1 MPKISELPTTNFP
14 SLDHMFPTERAG
26 ESHRLTLGQVRDLL
40 DYLASEIGFGDITV
54 EEALNALASGK
65 VGTDDFASAMAEVYT
80 RSQVDA
86 KTWGTASLL
95 DDAVTF
101 AKLQNLASGT
111 LMGRTA
117 AGNGD
122 GRAIPFAEIRPE
134 LSFEPLVASYGAA
147 DLNGVTQIVLD
158 LPSGFSVFR
167 LLAETL
173 VSASQGVLTLRCG
186 ANGGALDAGASDYTV
201 QLITANN
208 TALAAQG
215 ASGSGLGIGTSSSSG
230 TNFLDVLISDGSS
243 GGHWRALCVEGG
255 AEGIN
260 LRVSQR
266 LGYRTTAGARKRLG
280 IINTQPFQ
288 NFGSIKI
295 YGVR

>member
-1 MPKISELPTTNFP
+1 MAF
-14 SLDHMFPTERAG
+14 A
-26 ESHRLTLGQVRDLL
+26 
-40 DYLASEIGFGDITV
+40 ASEISFGNLTV
-54 EEALNALASGK
+54 ADALSVLASDK
-65 VGTDDFASAMAEVYT
+65 VDDADLTATVQLIMAQVYS
-80 RSQVDA
+80 REQVDA
-86 KTWGTASLL
+86 KTWGTTSLL

-158 LPSGFSVFR
+158 LPPGFSVFR

-173 VSASQGVLTLRCG
+173 VSSAQGSLLLRCG
-186 ANGGALDAGASDYTV
+186 PPGGSLDAGASDYTV
-201 QLITANN
+201 QLMS
-208 TALAAQG
+208 ALG
-215 ASGSGLGIGTSSSSG
+215 STVSGTTASGNGLGIGT
-230 TNFLDVLISDGSS
+230 TSS
-243 GGHWRALCVEGG
+243 GGGNVIEALIVDGSAGGQWRAMITEAGPEGS
-255 AEGIN
+255 N
-260 LRVSQR
+260 YRVSQR
-266 LGYRTTAGARKRLG
+266 FGIRPVSGARKRLG
-280 IINTQPFQ
+280 IINSQPFQ